1 MILGEMSDSRTGIER
16 VKMSLEHCVYKNV
29 RKYLKKKKKKG
40 MPKDTR
46 ANHPPCHKQ
55 MTDERTRLPYRGIP
69 SNKGAASWMPKS
81 VLLEQKKCY

>member
-1 MILGEMSDSRTGIER
+1 
-16 VKMSLEHCVYKNV
+16 
-29 RKYLKKKKKKG
+29 

-69 SNKGAASWMPKS
+69 SNKGHPLMNDKIIKREEFKRNS
-81 VLLEQKKCY
+81 LLA